1 MGSKKVSGS
10 VKYQHNCFATNTN
23 FEKVA
28 RDHLHSL
35 FVNFRLDLL
44 RNTSVSSNRDKN
56 LNHSFFQVE
65 KIWFALDQL
74 WYDPGKLFK
83 CDQPLP
89 DELDSSESYKLNFPL
104 QAASLP
110 ISIIIVGVGAAE
122 FDGMYIITSLRA
134 YLLMGDLIFDTYK
147 CEGNMMCYPL
157 GRDF

>member
-10 VKYQHNCFATNTN
+10 VKYQHNFFATNTN

-56 LNHSFFQVE
+56 LNQSFFQVE

-83 CDQPLP
+83 CDQLTPAWWTWL
-89 DELDSSESYKLNFPL
+89 KLKL
-104 QAASLP
+104 
-110 ISIIIVGVGAAE
+110 
-122 FDGMYIITSLRA
+122 
-134 YLLMGDLIFDTYK
+134 
-147 CEGNMMCYPL
+147 
-157 GRDF
+157 

>member
-10 VKYQHNCFATNTN
+10 VKYQHNFFATNTN

-56 LNHSFFQVE
+56 LSHSFFQVE

-89 DELDSSESYKLNFPL
+89 DELDSS
-104 QAASLP
+104 
-110 ISIIIVGVGAAE
+110 
-122 FDGMYIITSLRA
+122 
-134 YLLMGDLIFDTYK
+134 
-147 CEGNMMCYPL
+147 
-157 GRDF
+157 